1 MNQSTQQPGTSER
14 GPQSLYTPLSGSLR
28 GIELVSSAH
37 EIEESDFYA
46 VVNTYPTEEWL
57 KFDSNFQ
64 LKCGKKDTKK
74 MARWA
79 RQFYHSLEVLWD
91 NQRHNHI
98 RGRVLPATTENL
110 RELLAR
116 IEFRE
121 APTLFYLSGH
131 TEIKDQERTYLTS
144 DCLQHGVI
152 STDMTLRYS
161 EMGRQL
167 MSQESSRPL
176 IWVTEVCD
184 CDNFMKLPYVYWCED
199 GQVNCK
205 ETGFD
210 WHWAETYALHFAATS
225 PNQHAITFE
234 GSSGAVY
241 TNDKHNAIK
250 LKSTAFTPPIDS

>member
-1 MNQSTQQPGTSER
+1 MNQSTQQPGNSER

-57 KFDSNFQ
+57 KFDSNPE

-91 NQRHNHI
+91 NQWHNHI

-131 TEIKDQERTYLTS
+131 TEIKDQERTCKLVPS
-144 DCLQHGVI
+144 VRN
-152 STDMTLRYS
+152 RYS
-161 EMGRQL
+161 SPSCRLDLG
-167 MSQESSRPL
+167 
-176 IWVTEVCD
+176 
-184 CDNFMKLPYVYWCED
+184 LPPARSHID
-199 GQVNCK
+199 GY
-205 ETGFD
+205 D
-210 WHWAETYALHFAATS
+210 SALLGNGPS
-225 PNQHAITFE
+225 IDITRIF
-234 GSSGAVY
+234 
-241 TNDKHNAIK
+241 
-250 LKSTAFTPPIDS
+250 STIDLGNRSL